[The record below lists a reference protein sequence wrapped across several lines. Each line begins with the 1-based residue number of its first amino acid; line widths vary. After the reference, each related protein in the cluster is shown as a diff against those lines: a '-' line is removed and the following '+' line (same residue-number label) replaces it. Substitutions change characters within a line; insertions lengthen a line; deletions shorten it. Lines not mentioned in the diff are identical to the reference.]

1 MGDIDLAAESL
12 ADKARCFSA
21 FIGMARPDPNDRF
34 FLVMGMTGSG
44 KSTFVAR
51 CTGNEVTVGHGLNHY
66 PGTSSVDVFEC
77 TQNGQRM
84 FLVDTPGFN
93 DTTRSDI
100 ATLEILATYLGASYA
115 NGVRI
120 HGIIMLHPIS
130 DNRMTGSS
138 LRNINMIKAICGFTS
153 YENLAIATTMW
164 PETPSYTENSSL
176 KERETE
182 LLTDDRFF
190 GALVARGAKMFR
202 HNEEGRRDASNEA
215 ASAQRIMAHLIHQAN
230 IHRPDVLQLQ
240 REMIDRRL
248 TLGKTEGG
256 IAAAREL
263 HKARQDHERQLEELK
278 ARMKDQLAMLDAA
291 HTTQLQELK
300 TDIEKK
306 LEKADGDQR
315 VLKRTME
322 DMHEAEAK
330 ALGQRL
336 KDLDRRFHEQV
347 AAKEQDLLD
356 IEESI
361 HAIKK
366 DNKKLTVRNSA
377 SHEAIL
383 EKTRE
388 EAIQTRVAYNRFRGQ
403 TGNIIN
409 GTMNGIAA
417 GTLSGIIAAGKFPY
431 TKLPLIDPMNQD

>member
-12 ADKARCFSA
+12 EDKARCFSA
-21 FIGMARPDPNDRF
+21 FIGMTNPGPNDRF

-51 CTGNEVTVGHGLNHY
+51 CTGNEVTIGHGLYSCTN
-66 PGTSSVDVFEC
+66 SVDVFEYI
-77 TQNGQRM
+77 QNGQRV

-100 ATLEILATYLGASYA
+100 NILEILATYLGASYA
-115 NGVRI
+115 NGVRV

-130 DNRMTGSS
+130 NNRMTGSS
-138 LRNINMIKAICGFTS
+138 LRNIDMIKTMCGFTS

-164 PETPSYTENSSL
+164 PETPSYTEIKSL

-190 GALVARGAKMFR
+190 GALVARGARMFR
-202 HNEEGRRDASNEA
+202 HNERGRRDASDEA
-215 ASAQRIMAHLIHQAN
+215 ASAQRIMAYLVNQAN
-230 IHRPDVLQLQ
+230 FHPPDVLQLQ
-240 REMIDRRL
+240 REMIDQRL
-248 TLGKTEGG
+248 TLGETAAG
-256 IAAAREL
+256 IAAARDL
-263 HKARQDHERQLEELK
+263 HKARQDHKRQLKELK
-278 ARMKDQLAMLDAA
+278 AKMTDQLAVLDAA
-291 HTTQLQELK
+291 HAAQLQELK
-300 TDIEKK
+300 ADVERK
-306 LEKADGDQR
+306 LEKADGDQQ

-336 KDLDRRFHEQV
+336 KELDRQYREQV
-347 AAKEQDLLD
+347 AAKEQDLFDL
-356 IEESI
+356 EASLG
-361 HAIKK
+361 AIKNDSK
-366 DNKKLTVRNSA
+366 QLIMRHSA
-377 SHEAIL
+377 AHEAIL

-388 EAIQTRVAYNRFRGQ
+388 EATQTRVAYNRFRGQ

-417 GTLSGIIAAGKFPY
+417 GTLSGIIAAGKSFTQNYP
-431 TKLPLIDPMNQD
+431 